1 MRIPHSIVA
10 LALSCSLLAT
20 AQDQGEP
27 KTTEATPPL
36 TPEATANREAGIAT
50 AKKNALEVAHQ
61 IGASRSYRQRD
72 SYWTG
77 ALPGEGF
84 VIIPLQLYADNDYYI
99 TVGTDTD
106 SQSVSIAAFTPDRML
121 IKTAP
126 NRGEGKLILHIKPEQ
141 SGPHYLRLHLNEK
154 TARPAHCAV
163 TYVYR

>member
-1 MRIPHSIVA
+1 MRITHPIVA

-20 AQDQGEP
+20 AQDQGEVKKKDAP
-27 KTTEATPPL
+27 AVL
-36 TPEATANREAGIAT
+36 APEAAAKREAGIAT

-77 ALPGEGF
+77 ALPEGGF
-84 VIIPLQLYADNDYYI
+84 VIIPLQLYADNDYYV
-99 TVGTDTD
+99 TVGTDAD
-106 SQSVSIAAFTPDRML
+106 SQSISIAAFTPERML

-126 NRGEGKLILHIKPEQ
+126 DRGEGKLVLHIKPEQ
-141 SGPHYLRLHLNEK
+141 SGPHYLRLHVNEK
-154 TARPAHCAV
+154 IARPAHCAV